1 MVPLPTPFAPL
12 GETPKE
18 RNARREQ
25 LLEHSAFFAE
35 AVCAKI
41 GSKTLPSTAVVTPPT
56 VPAEAIAA
64 QLREPLAKLC
74 RADARISDGR
84 CTERWDRG
92 DLTWFPC
99 PTSVCDG
106 VFRLFWQAGGDLAAG
121 DSGKGWQG

>member
-41 GSKTLPSTAVVTPPT
+41 GSKTHPFQGHIRACARTRAVAT
-56 VPAEAIAA
+56 
-64 QLREPLAKLC
+64 
-74 RADARISDGR
+74 
-84 CTERWDRG
+84 
-92 DLTWFPC
+92 
-99 PTSVCDG
+99 
-106 VFRLFWQAGGDLAAG
+106 
-121 DSGKGWQG
+121 